1 MRQPIYLDYNA
12 TAPVRPEAAAAVVA
26 ALQATGNAS
35 SVHGF
40 GREARRI
47 LEDAREA
54 VAGLVGAAPAQ
65 VIFTGGGTEANDLAL
80 GGCGRARVL
89 VSAGEHDSVLQA
101 VPAAERIPLQR
112 DGRVDRSALAALLA
126 ADAGPA
132 LVSVMLANNET
143 GVIQPLDEVVALA
156 RAQGAL
162 VHCDAVQAAGK
173 IALDVADLGVDLL
186 SLSAHKLGGPQGVG
200 ALVVAEGV
208 PLRPA
213 LRGGGQERRRRAGTE
228 NLPGIAGFG
237 AAARAAADGLAA
249 FAALAALRDDLEA
262 RLRALA
268 PEVIVYGAE
277 APRLANTSC
286 FALPGLPA
294 ETQVMALDLAGIA
307 VSAGSACS
315 SGKIEP
321 SHVLRAMGATA
332 QQASSAIRVSL
343 GWRSGAAD
351 IEAFVAAWGPLY
363 RRRMARQPRAA
374 ERDLARVS

>member
-12 TAPVRPEAAAAVVA
+12 TAPVRPDAAAAVA
-26 ALQATGNAS
+26 EALQATGNAS

-112 DGRVDRSALAALLA
+112 DGRIDRSALAALLA
-126 ADAGPA
+126 ADASPA

-156 RAQGAL
+156 RARGAL

-237 AAARAAADGLAA
+237 AAARAAADGLAG

-351 IEAFVAAWGPLY
+351 IKAFVAAWGPLY